1 MASKTVDAEPGR
13 LRRVTAWLVKVTLDN
28 AGGAVYGTVMIGVLF
43 AAEDADGLGYTDAV
57 AAALIVLVLYWLTNL
72 YTYALG
78 TRLRTGEPLTANVI
92 WRSCVHELPIV
103 EGALVPLLVLLGS
116 WAAGASV
123 ATGVSI
129 ATWTTAGTIVV
140 LEFGAGWRSGLG
152 LGRLLLQGALGAA
165 IGFAIVGLKLLL
177 H

>member
-1 MASKTVDAEPGR
+1 MASRTADAEPGR
-13 LRRVTAWLVKVTLDN
+13 LRRITAWLVKVTLDN
-28 AGGAVYGTVMIGVLF
+28 AGGAIYGTVMIGVLF
-43 AAEDADGLGYTDAV
+43 AAEDAEEVGYMDAV

-78 TRLRTGEPLTANVI
+78 TRLRTGEPLSASVF

-103 EGALVPLLVLLGS
+103 EGALVPLLVLLGA

-123 ATGVSI
+123 ATGVGI
-129 ATWTTAGTIVV
+129 ATWTTAVTIVV
-140 LEFGAGWRSGLG
+140 LEFGAGWRSCLS
-152 LGRLLLQGALGAA
+152 LGRLLLQAAVGAA
-165 IGFAIVGLKLLL
+165 IGVAIVGLRLLL